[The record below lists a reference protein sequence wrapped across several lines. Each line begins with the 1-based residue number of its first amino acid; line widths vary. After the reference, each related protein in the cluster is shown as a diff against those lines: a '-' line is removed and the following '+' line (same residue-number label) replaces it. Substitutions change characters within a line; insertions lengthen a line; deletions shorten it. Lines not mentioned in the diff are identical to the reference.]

1 MDGAVPPFPVYH
13 KKISEK
19 KNTLIYVLHQPNKFF
34 CFASLTRRPAE
45 LLNQTLIPMTRV
57 LISFNKYTDAVLESK
72 THSIISSMTG
82 NANFPTPVPALA
94 ALTAAAAAF
103 SAALIKAS
111 TGNRVDIA
119 DKNARRAELIALLRS
134 LATYVNLTANGD
146 RSMLISSG
154 LELSKE
160 LEPLIITKPENLQVV
175 NGISPGELVVS
186 INAVKGAYAYLHQY
200 TTDENMAPN
209 SWVNNPSTSSKIV
222 LSNLQSGTKYICR
235 VGALGAND
243 QLLYSDPVAR
253 IAA

>member
-1 MDGAVPPFPVYH
+1 MTKA
-13 KKISEK
+13 
-19 KNTLIYVLHQPNKFF
+19 
-34 CFASLTRRPAE
+34 LT
-45 LLNQTLIPMTRV
+45 
-57 LISFNKYTDAVLESK
+57 SFNKYSDAVLESK

-82 NANFPTPVPALA
+82 NANFTTPVPALA
-94 ALTAAAAAF
+94 TLGAAATAY
-103 SAALIKAS
+103 SAALIKAA

-119 DKNARRAELIALLRS
+119 DKNERRAALIALLRS

-160 LEPLIITKPENLQVV
+160 QEPVTISKPENLQVV
-175 NGISPGELVVS
+175 NGISPGELIVS

-209 SWVNNPSTSSKIV
+209 NWINNPSTTSKII

-235 VGALGAND
+235 VGALGTND

>member
-1 MDGAVPPFPVYH
+1 MTKA
-13 KKISEK
+13 
-19 KNTLIYVLHQPNKFF
+19 
-34 CFASLTRRPAE
+34 LT
-45 LLNQTLIPMTRV
+45 
-57 LISFNKYTDAVLESK
+57 SFNKYSDAVLESK

-82 NANFPTPVPALA
+82 NANFTTPVPALA
-94 ALTAAAAAF
+94 TLGAAATAY
-103 SAALIKAS
+103 SAALIKAA

-119 DKNARRAELIALLRS
+119 DKNERRAALIALLRS

-160 LEPLIITKPENLQVV
+160 QEPVTISKPENLQVV
-175 NGISPGELVVS
+175 NGISPGELIVS

-209 SWVNNPSTSSKIV
+209 SWINNPSTTSKII

-235 VGALGAND
+235 VGALGTND